1 MELSVSQS
9 SAGTTS
15 PIGGIAL
22 LALVGAAVATLC
34 DLNHAYTGALSY
46 PHPEVWIQPWWSFP
60 GFFVAFVVMGVT
72 YLYLAPLLSK
82 TAPSEQSRAA
92 GTARELVEALCAF
105 ALVYLASGFGHEHP
119 LLLSALFY
127 GIFLVRL
134 LFTYERRWLLIVA
147 LILAVG
153 GMVGEGLLSAFG
165 LVSYAHQ
172 DIFYVPWW
180 LGGLYV
186 HGAFALREGMRAFVY
201 RGSAVLREQ

>member
-1 MELSVSQS
+1 MRQT
-9 SAGTTS
+9 SAGATS
-15 PIGGIAL
+15 PLSGIAL
-22 LALVGAAVATLC
+22 LALLGAAVATLC

-60 GFFVAFVVMGVT
+60 GFFLAFVAMGVT
-72 YLYLAPLLSK
+72 YLFLAPRASALWS
-82 TAPSEQSRAA
+82 SETSRDR
-92 GTARELVEALCAF
+92 GTANELVEALSAF

-119 LLLSALFY
+119 LLLSAIFY

-172 DIFYVPWW
+172 DVFYVPWW
-180 LGGLYV
+180 LGGLYM

-201 RGSAVLREQ
+201 RSSAVQRER